1 MRPWN
6 RSSILWSG
14 PEQLYGF
21 SHLLTFHCTLCHYS
35 EGMRFNIPEKCCW
48 KRILDLCFILIDH
61 GPLVQCNSFA
71 LLWGEGNWL
80 HSFLYFFL
88 KSLPCG
94 LQTQWVRGKSPEI
107 HHVCLSHN
115 FLSLLINADVLNKS
129 SRVTLA
135 CFVFRTSCTCNTS
148 LKGVSFSWMEGILML
163 VCLNFMHWLCSQKSR
178 GSKRLEVISLFKS
191 NFICH
196 MSRI

>member
-80 HSFLYFFL
+80 HSFLYFFF

-148 LKGVSFSWMEGILML
+148 LKGVSFSWMKGILML
-163 VCLNFMHWLCSQKSR
+163 VS
-178 GSKRLEVISLFKS
+178 V
-191 NFICH
+191 
-196 MSRI
+196 